1 VIVMGGKTSK
11 VEKIAFYTVLALVM
25 VLVLFPIYWMAVTS
39 IKTEGEVI
47 TEVPVWI
54 PTVATLEH
62 YKEVIIDMEFVKYIV
77 NTAIVSVI
85 AVLISLITGAFAAY
99 ALARLPLPA
108 KLASSFLFF
117 VLLIRMLPSGA
128 FVIPLYLILDR
139 LNLINT
145 LLGLA
150 IAYQVYTLPYSIW
163 LLLGFFR
170 ALPSELE
177 EAAMVDG
184 ASRLIILKDV
194 VFPMIAPG
202 LASTAILNFIMCWG
216 EYLYALIFLSSP
228 DVLTVS
234 VVIGGF
240 ITEYGTLWGEL
251 CAAALLSS
259 LPVLAFSFYVQKYI
273 IRSYMMIS
281 K

>member
-1 VIVMGGKTSK
+1 MSVRRSLL
-11 VEKIAFYTVLALVM
+11 EKAAFYAVLAAVM
-25 VLVLFPIYWMAVTS
+25 VMVLFPIYWMVVTS

-47 TEVPVWI
+47 TKVPVWI
-54 PTVATLEH
+54 PSVVTIQH
-62 YKEVIIDMEFVKYIV
+62 YKQVIIDMDFLRYLL
-77 NTAIVSVI
+77 NTGIVSVL
-85 AVLISLITGAFAAY
+85 AVMLSLVAGSFTAY

-108 KLASSFLFF
+108 KVCSSFLFF

-128 FVIPLYLILDR
+128 FVIPLYLILSR

-150 IAYQVYTLPYSIW
+150 IAYQVYTLPYTIW
-163 LLLGFFR
+163 LMLGFFR
-170 ALPSELE
+170 ALPPELE

-184 ASRLIILKDV
+184 ASRLTILRKV
-194 VFPMIAPG
+194 VFPMVAPG
-202 LASTAILNFIMCWG
+202 LISTAILNFIMSWG

-228 DVLTVS
+228 EVLTVS

-251 CAAALLSS
+251 SAAALISS

>member
-1 VIVMGGKTSK
+1 MGGKTSK

>member
-1 VIVMGGKTSK
+1 MIVMGGKTSK